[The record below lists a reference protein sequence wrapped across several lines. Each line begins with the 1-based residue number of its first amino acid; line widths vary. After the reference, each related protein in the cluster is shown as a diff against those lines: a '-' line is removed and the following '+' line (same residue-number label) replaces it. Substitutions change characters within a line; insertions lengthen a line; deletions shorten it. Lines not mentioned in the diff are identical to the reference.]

1 MSRAGCFPTAIFRAV
16 DASQGLIDFIG
27 ALGGIRTPDPQIR
40 SYVLRVSPSPW
51 PSRKMA
57 VSAGYSTHFKGIF
70 IDTERL

>member
-27 ALGGIRTPDPQIR
+27 ALGGIRTPDPQNSKLCAPGLSKSLAIQ
-40 SYVLRVSPSPW
+40 
-51 PSRKMA
+51 KTA

>member
-1 MSRAGCFPTAIFRAV
+1 MFG
-16 DASQGLIDFIG
+16 GLLVG

-40 SYVLRVSPSPW
+40 SYVLRVYPSPW

-57 VSAGYSTHFKGIF
+57 VFAGYSPNFKGIF